1 MIFIRDNSMP
11 DINIVQL
18 EMAEDKKDKFSKKD
32 KCVAATNKY
41 CRIII

>member
-18 EMAEDKKDKFSKKD
+18 EMAEDKKDKFSKF
-32 KCVAATNKY
+32 
-41 CRIII
+41 

>member
-18 EMAEDKKDKFSKKD
+18 EMAEDKKINLVKG
-32 KCVAATNKY
+32 
-41 CRIII
+41 